1 MDTPSL
7 IKIEEKKTE
16 FSTTISSG
24 IENSR
29 IITFFNDL
37 ETYFGFLFVG
47 EIEFNNFNQSR
58 DNLSFNIDIG
68 DLKSIYTINFFDKK
82 TNSNLKYNFS
92 LFFPLVQYSRDEKT
106 GTYIYKTVNNQY
118 IYNGIKTSNLKVLA
132 RFTNLSGISG
142 KITIKLKYYGLY
154 I

>member
-7 IKIEEKKTE
+7 IKIEEGKTE

-37 ETYFGFLFVG
+37 ETYFGFVFIG
-47 EIEFNNFNQSR
+47 EVEFSNFSQSR
-58 DNLSFNIDIG
+58 DNLTFNIDIG
-68 DLKSIYTINFFDKK
+68 DLLSIYTINFFDKK
-82 TNSNLKYNFS
+82 TKANLKYNFS
-92 LFFPLVQYSRDEKT
+92 FFIPLNEK
-106 GTYIYKTVNNQY
+106 YIS
-118 IYNGIKTSNLKVLA
+118 NGSKTSNLKVKA
-132 RFTNLSGISG
+132 RFTSLSGISG
-142 KITIKLKYYGLY
+142 KLTVKLKYYGLY